1 MPRPPGALKPAAP
14 PAQPK
19 PPVAPPRPPGSKSA
33 TGRAAPPSWQQ
44 PARQSSMHRG
54 SGYQVYV
61 APPRALGGMLL
72 PFRLTGFP
80 SASIKSITWSKPS
93 CLQRLYILWWRT
105 ATGSAVVVSSIP
117 PLSVLKMWR
126 RGDCQDG
133 VLMATE
139 EQWRVRRGSQAQQ
152 QPWRRLQRCQVQPG
166 PPGLLRHGRCCQF
179 TDPCQL
185 PVHLSQRPTC
195 SVSRRRRAGECDY
208 GIHYIRIR
216 VLATDASSNAGPP
229 SLNQDPGAKTCDP
242 LQLLYPCT
250 DP

>member
-1 MPRPPGALKPAAP
+1 MLTQSCASALRRPQAGGSACPAQASCGAAP
-14 PAQPK
+14 APRLEVGQRPSCAALVAAAGEAEQHASRQWLPGVCRTTTRIGWHAPAISPDRISVGQ
-19 PPVAPPRPPGSKSA
+19 
-33 TGRAAPPSWQQ
+33 
-44 PARQSSMHRG
+44 H
-54 SGYQVYV
+54 
-61 APPRALGGMLL
+61 
-72 PFRLTGFP
+72 
-80 SASIKSITWSKPS
+80 KSITWSKPS
-93 CLQRLYILWWRT
+93 CLQRLYILWWRI

-185 PVHLSQRPTC
+185 PAHLSQRPTC

-216 VLATDASSNAGPP
+216 VLATDAASNAGPAVTE
-229 SLNQDPGAKTCDP
+229 PGSWCKD
-242 LQLLYPCT
+242 L
-250 DP
+250 